1 MEKQRNKRIKEWAVC
16 LACAVTMSAC
26 AYHTPDEDWE
36 RNGRVRLV
44 LDWQTRS
51 LPPVMAYYF
60 YKDGKGSPLVR
71 KGDASGYEGTLAAG
85 SYKVVVCNTDY
96 ENVLLETDNGYDKAC
111 GRARQ
116 VSLLKS
122 SAVSIVQPDN
132 LYATGCE
139 EVAVG
144 GEETTVRELS
154 PANLVRSLEL
164 NIKVTGG
171 ETGEAVQPRRLSG
184 QLTGISSG
192 VYLPSGKPVADAPA
206 LVAFEPEAAASGV
219 YSTTLKLFCLP
230 EKEEA
235 GSPVNLLLDMEL
247 PDGREVSTSTD
258 ITDEIGEAFIENTF
272 SVILDLTI
280 RYDEI
285 GGLSIILAEWK
296 KGSEG
301 SGVVDPENGE

>member
-1 MEKQRNKRIKEWAVC
+1 MEKQRNKRIKVWAVG
-16 LACAVTMSAC
+16 LACVVMLSAC

-36 RNGRVRLV
+36 KNGRVRLV
-44 LDWQTRS
+44 LDWQIRS

-60 YKDGKGSPLVR
+60 YKDGTGSPLVR
-71 KGDASGYEGTLAAG
+71 KGDASGYEGSLAAG

-116 VSLLKS
+116 VSALKS
-122 SAVSIVQPDN
+122 SVVSIVQPGN

-139 EVAVG
+139 QVDVG
-144 GEETTVRELS
+144 GEETVVRELS

-171 ETGEAVQPRRLSG
+171 ETGETVQPRRLSG
-184 QLTGISSG
+184 QLTGISLG
-192 VYLPSGKPVADAPA
+192 VYLPSGKPLSEAPA
-206 LVAFEPEAAASGV
+206 LVAFEPEVTASGV
-219 YSTTLKLFCLP
+219 YSTTLNLFSLP
-230 EKEEA
+230 EKAEA
-235 GSPVNLLLDMEL
+235 GSRVILLLNMEL

-258 ITDEIGEAFIENTF
+258 ITDAIGEAFVENTF
-272 SVILDLTI
+272 SVVLDLTI

-285 GGLSIILAEWK
+285 SGLTVLLAEWR
-296 KGSEG
+296 KGNEG
-301 SGVVDPENGE
+301 SGEVDP